1 MVSGWL
7 FCNNNKKKEKPNHV
21 FLPNINTH
29 KPNTQIFFPLVVV
42 ALQNKKHGMNSWLRP
57 WTQKQ
62 IIIIIITN
70 DGNNKKQQQNH
81 QEIMIMSF
89 VFGGFEQKHTNRYSI
104 HLHKY
109 TKTRFDRQGKN
120 QLKRQWQWYYW
131 GPDAMAMAIS
141 QLDIFFLSK
150 YVYLSIYLFILI

>member
-1 MVSGWL
+1 MFFFQILTHTQAKYTNIFSSCCCCIAKQKTWNEL
-7 FCNNNKKKEKPNHV
+7 LIATMNPKTNH
-21 FLPNINTH
+21 H
-29 KPNTQIFFPLVVV
+29 HHQ
-42 ALQNKKHGMNSWLRP
+42 W
-57 WTQKQ
+57 WKQ
-62 IIIIIITN
+62 Q
-70 DGNNKKQQQNH
+70 KQQQNH

-141 QLDIFFLSK
+141 QLDILFLSK
-150 YVYLSIYLFILI
+150 YVYLSIYLFILIYKYICILF